1 MLIGKYYRNL
11 KSSCIYSCERLE
23 KMRIKLSRGE
33 NSNAASPTAVGQ
45 THGWLL
51 EGRD

>member
-1 MLIGKYYRNL
+1 MLLGKYYRNL

-23 KMRIKLSRGE
+23 KMRIKFSRGE
-33 NSNAASPTAVGQ
+33 SSNAASPTVVGQ
-45 THGWLL
+45 THVWLL